1 MRTGLSNHLTTA
13 QQAVVI
19 SESNV
24 FSYRKAYGA
33 VVNRSRNVALLM
45 LPYYH
50 RLSTDLSN

>member
-1 MRTGLSNHLTTA
+1 MRTGLSNHLTIA

-33 VVNRSRNVALLM
+33 VVNRSRSVALLM